1 MTDGSD
7 VDLARALVT
16 IALAATPAPIEA
28 GGPAKGVTAAVGE
41 VIQSA
46 GDPAAAAARLVEL
59 VQGARV
65 ATEVLR
71 ELELEAARQARDHEV
86 PLRALASATGMAE
99 RSAASR
105 YRSPWVDLAGTEDE
119 PVLVAD
125 QVTLLPILDLLRH
138 AGLASEPVLS
148 SAPGRGPELTG
159 VGVRADEVGKVVELF
174 ANARYT
180 LTRL

>member
-1 MTDGSD
+1 MTKGSD
-7 VDLARALVT
+7 ADLARPLVA
-16 IALAATPAPIEA
+16 IALAARPAPIEA
-28 GGPAKGVTAAVGE
+28 GGPAKGVTAAVDE

-105 YRSPWVDLAGTEDE
+105 YRSPSVELAGTDDE
-119 PVLVAD
+119 PALVAD
-125 QVTLLPILDLLRH
+125 QVILLPIIDLLQQ
-138 AGLASEPVLS
+138 AGLAGQPVLG
-148 SAPGRGPELTG
+148 SAPGRGPELHG
-159 VGVRADEVGKVVELF
+159 IRLHAEEIDQVLELL
-174 ANARYT
+174 AGARYSV
-180 LTRL
+180 TRL